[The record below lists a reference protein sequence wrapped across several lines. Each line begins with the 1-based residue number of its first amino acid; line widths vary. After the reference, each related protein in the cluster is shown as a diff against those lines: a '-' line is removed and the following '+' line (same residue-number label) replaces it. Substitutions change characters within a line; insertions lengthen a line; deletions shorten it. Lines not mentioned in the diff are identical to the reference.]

1 MAQLVRG
8 FFYHT
13 LVGQYDILRQAVK
26 TLPHARQG
34 DDGLRGLAF
43 GEPEDKIQVRHKQVE
58 IGDGKGIRGI
68 LTLYLAQDRFG
79 RLLPALRVPRIGRIL
94 IG

>member
-1 MAQLVRG
+1 MAQLVCG

-13 LVGQYDILRQAVK
+13 LVGQYDIFRQAVK
-26 TLPHARQG
+26 TLPQAQQC
-34 DDGLRGLAF
+34 DDGPLGLAF
-43 GEPEDKIQVRHKQVE
+43 GGIEDKIQVRHTQVE

-68 LTLYLAQDRFG
+68 LTLYLAQDRFA